1 MENTENKPVQNM
13 VGHLYGSRISK
24 NGKWLNV
31 TIVAT
36 INGKDEKICV
46 PVRMESNAKDGKPFA
61 KFHLGEHPL
70 NGELDKTKAM
80 ILCIPVYDGTKKA
93 EDDGLPF

>member
-46 PVRMESNAKDGKPFA
+46 PVRMPCNAKNDKPAAIIDGDRA
-61 KFHLGEHPL
+61 TIVNL
-70 NGELDKTKAM
+70 
-80 ILCIPVYDGTKKA
+80 PVYDGTKKA
-93 EDDGLPF
+93 EEDGLPF